1 MHKEVKLNSTLL
13 CDCSE
18 GFTEKMFSA
27 VVGKPVKAEVV
38 ASIQRGAESCR
49 YRITL

>member
-1 MHKEVKLNSTLL
+1 VGLKSTLL

-18 GFTEKMFSA
+18 GFAEKLFSA

-38 ASIQRGAESCR
+38 ASIQRGAKSCR
-49 YRITL
+49 YRISL